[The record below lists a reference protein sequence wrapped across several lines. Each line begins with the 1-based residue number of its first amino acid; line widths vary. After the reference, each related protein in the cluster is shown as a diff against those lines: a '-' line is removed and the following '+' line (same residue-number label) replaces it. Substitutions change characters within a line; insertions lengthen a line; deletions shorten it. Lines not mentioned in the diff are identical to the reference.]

1 MIHINYLD
9 EITNSFINSIIN
21 ESNFNLETFEKWVDD
36 NYIKTKNNPNAY
48 VRKIF
53 QKELE
58 KGTFTN
64 NTPAIEY
71 VPNCTLLFNA
81 MRENG
86 IEVIPNDTLY
96 IQLLENYLL
105 DKKILTP
112 DELIENNHG
121 GIKYLLDKIKE
132 PTSTDFINAFKRSK
146 MLKGKQIDYE
156 WIASIYDKQ
165 LKEWNDLLSFIE
177 NQERNNNELQTNLR
191 TEESV

>member
-1 MIHINYLD
+1 MKSARGIVMIHINYLD

-21 ESNFNLETFEKWVDD
+21 ESNFNLETFNKWVDD

-86 IEVIPNDTLY
+86 IKVIPNDTLY
-96 IQLLENYLL
+96 IHLLENYLL

-146 MLKGKQIDYE
+146 MLKGKTIDYE
-156 WIASIYDKQ
+156 WIARIYDKQ
-165 LKEWNDLLSFIE
+165 LKEWENLLEEMENDY
-177 NQERNNNELQTNLR
+177 
-191 TEESV
+191 EE

>member
-21 ESNFNLETFEKWVDD
+21 ESNFNLETFNKWVDD

-58 KGTFTN
+58 KGTFMSN
-64 NTPAIEY
+64 APKIEY

-132 PTSTDFINAFKRSK
+132 PTSSDFINAFKRSK

-156 WIASIYDKQ
+156 WIASIYEKQ
-165 LKEWNDLLSFIE
+165 LKEWNELLGFIE

>member
-9 EITNSFINSIIN
+9 EITNSFINSFIN
-21 ESNFNLETFEKWVDD
+21 DNNFDLEIFNKWVND

-58 KGTFTN
+58 KGTFMN
-64 NTPAIEY
+64 NTPKIEY
-71 VPNCTLLFNA
+71 VPSCTLLFNA
-81 MRENG
+81 MREKG
-86 IEVIPNDTLY
+86 IKVIPNDTLY
-96 IQLLENYLL
+96 IQIFENYLL

-121 GIKYLLDKIKE
+121 GIKFLLDKIKE

-146 MLKGKQIDYE
+146 MLKGKTIDYE
-156 WIASIYDKQ
+156 WIASIYGKQ
-165 LKEWNDLLSFIE
+165 LKEWNELLGFIE